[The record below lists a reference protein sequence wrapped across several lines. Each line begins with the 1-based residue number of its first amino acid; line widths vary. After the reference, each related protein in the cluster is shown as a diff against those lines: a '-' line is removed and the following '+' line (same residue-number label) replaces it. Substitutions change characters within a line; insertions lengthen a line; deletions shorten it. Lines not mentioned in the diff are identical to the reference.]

1 MGNASLEL
9 DKTMGPRPANS
20 IRDRSLI
27 DGFTKVRMYGCNLI
41 LRQPS
46 LRNALQGGSDH
57 VRMLTWVNEQHRSKQ
72 SWAQRYWDRFMGVTG
87 PNDSAVEAISPIS
100 HVGSITMP
108 VLLIHGKD
116 DTVVP
121 FEQSQLMYDALK
133 RARKDVQ
140 LVTLKHED
148 HWLSRG
154 ETRLQLLQASV
165 AFLRA
170 HNPPD

>member
-57 VRMLTWVNEQHRSKQ
+57 VSYPCQWRAGVGLVDIRWAHLGDRGASVLEFTCRCQRRPKIAHSWRSKI
-72 SWAQRYWDRFMGVTG
+72 A
-87 PNDSAVEAISPIS
+87 
-100 HVGSITMP
+100 H
-108 VLLIHGKD
+108 
-116 DTVVP
+116 
-121 FEQSQLMYDALK
+121 
-133 RARKDVQ
+133 
-140 LVTLKHED
+140 
-148 HWLSRG
+148 LS
-154 ETRLQLLQASV
+154 
-165 AFLRA
+165 
-170 HNPPD
+170 

>member
-57 VRMLTWVNEQHRSKQ
+57 VRHLSHRNRQ
-72 SWAQRYWDRFMGVTG
+72 
-87 PNDSAVEAISPIS
+87 
-100 HVGSITMP
+100 P
-108 VLLIHGKD
+108 VVWRPRPELNRRP
-116 DTVVP
+116 T
-121 FEQSQLMYDALK
+121 A
-133 RARKDVQ
+133 
-140 LVTLKHED
+140 
-148 HWLSRG
+148 
-154 ETRLQLLQASV
+154 
-165 AFLRA
+165 
-170 HNPPD
+170 

>member
-57 VRMLTWVNEQHRSKQ
+57 VRYPFARIPQSGALAILWIGQPFTTTAAGGGIAEIVRSIR
-72 SWAQRYWDRFMGVTG
+72 W
-87 PNDSAVEAISPIS
+87 PDSS
-100 HVGSITMP
+100 
-108 VLLIHGKD
+108 
-116 DTVVP
+116 
-121 FEQSQLMYDALK
+121 
-133 RARKDVQ
+133 ARP
-140 LVTLKHED
+140 T
-148 HWLSRG
+148 
-154 ETRLQLLQASV
+154 T
-165 AFLRA
+165 
-170 HNPPD
+170 PPPRPA

>member
-57 VRMLTWVNEQHRSKQ
+57 VSYPYQWRAGVGPVGICWARMSR
-72 SWAQRYWDRFMGVTG
+72 
-87 PNDSAVEAISPIS
+87 
-100 HVGSITMP
+100 
-108 VLLIHGKD
+108 
-116 DTVVP
+116 
-121 FEQSQLMYDALK
+121 
-133 RARKDVQ
+133 
-140 LVTLKHED
+140 LVTLGTALTYKLPRKGHGLELD
-148 HWLSRG
+148 SAPSCPVVLGFR
-154 ETRLQLLQASV
+154 
-165 AFLRA
+165 
-170 HNPPD
+170 

>member
-1 MGNASLEL
+1 EL
-9 DKTMGPRPANS
+9 HGRGRSDDPGLSHPAPRQGAQEPPAHRAAARRSRGAGQRRLRLVVAGARRSGLRGAAAQLSRLDPRQEVPRGRLRAGGP
-20 IRDRSLI
+20 
-27 DGFTKVRMYGCNLI
+27 
-41 LRQPS
+41 Q
-46 LRNALQGGSDH
+46 
-57 VRMLTWVNEQHRSKQ
+57 
-72 SWAQRYWDRFMGVTG
+72 
-87 PNDSAVEAISPIS
+87 DSAVEAISPIS

-154 ETRLQLLQASV
+154 ETRLQMLQASV

>member
-57 VRMLTWVNEQHRSKQ
+57 VRHPTRLMLLGTTPTAADPALGYIIPGYPSPDGTHEVERIIEKPGVAR
-72 SWAQRYWDRFMGVTG
+72 AQRLCAMGALWNTFIFAARGSALLAMLRDR
-87 PNDSAVEAISPIS
+87 
-100 HVGSITMP
+100 
-108 VLLIHGKD
+108 L
-116 DTVVP
+116 
-121 FEQSQLMYDALK
+121 
-133 RARKDVQ
+133 
-140 LVTLKHED
+140 
-148 HWLSRG
+148 
-154 ETRLQLLQASV
+154 
-165 AFLRA
+165 
-170 HNPPD
+170 

>member
-57 VRMLTWVNEQHRSKQ
+57 VCYPCQWRAGVGPLDIGWARM
-72 SWAQRYWDRFMGVTG
+72 SWLFTLG
-87 PNDSAVEAISPIS
+87 SAFT
-100 HVGSITMP
+100 H
-108 VLLIHGKD
+108 
-116 DTVVP
+116 
-121 FEQSQLMYDALK
+121 
-133 RARKDVQ
+133 
-140 LVTLKHED
+140 
-148 HWLSRG
+148 
-154 ETRLQLLQASV
+154 
-165 AFLRA
+165 FLR
-170 HNPPD
+170 